1 MSTVHDSGG
10 HQTQQSLSVLS
21 TKRTGTTYSE
31 PRTQSTETPH

>member
-10 HQTQQSLSVLS
+10 HQTQQSVLS